1 MLRRCFR
8 LLPDFQAAFP
18 NRLSAKTFTPF
29 FRFSLFI
36 RNFALEMQL
45 TSLSIDNF
53 KNIRRARLEFSPK
66 INGLLGNNGMGKSNL
81 LDAIHTL
88 SFCKSFTGVT
98 DAMLITRD
106 EDFAMLKGNY
116 LRRDTDEDLTMG
128 LARGRRKTLKRKG
141 KEYQRL
147 SEHIGTFPLV
157 MVSPADIDLI
167 REGAEERRKLID
179 MVISQSNPRYLDA
192 LIRYGRALEQRNR
205 MLREGTVDHTLYDAV
220 EMAMEMSASYIVE
233 SRREWVSKL
242 TPIFER
248 HYRRISGGNEMPQL
262 NYSTRMADGVTLAE
276 LLDRERRHDEIVR
289 HTSVGPH
296 RDDLGLTLDG
306 MEMRRTGS
314 QGQCKTFT
322 IALRLAQYEFL
333 GKATGMR
340 PLLLLDD
347 IFDKLDADRVERIM
361 EIVEDPAFGQIF
373 ITDTNRTHLDEIVNR
388 TAVDFRLWEVTSGN
402 FSPIGH
408 Q

>member
-1 MLRRCFR
+1 
-8 LLPDFQAAFP
+8 
-18 NRLSAKTFTPF
+18 
-29 FRFSLFI
+29 
-36 RNFALEMQL
+36 MQL

-53 KNIRRARLEFSPK
+53 KNIRRARLEFSSK

-179 MVISQSNPRYLDA
+179 MVISQSDPRSLDA

-296 RDDLGLTLDG
+296 RDDLELTLDG

>member
-1 MLRRCFR
+1 
-8 LLPDFQAAFP
+8 
-18 NRLSAKTFTPF
+18 
-29 FRFSLFI
+29 
-36 RNFALEMQL
+36 MQL

-53 KNIRRARLEFSPK
+53 KNIKRARLEFSSK

-179 MVISQSNPRYLDA
+179 MVISQSDPRYLDA

-296 RDDLGLTLDG
+296 RDDLELTLDG

-388 TAVDFRLWEVTSGN
+388 TAVDFHLWEVTSGN

>member
-1 MLRRCFR
+1 
-8 LLPDFQAAFP
+8 
-18 NRLSAKTFTPF
+18 
-29 FRFSLFI
+29 
-36 RNFALEMQL
+36 MQL

-53 KNIRRARLEFSPK
+53 KNIRRARLEFSSK

-179 MVISQSNPRYLDA
+179 MVISQSDPRYLDA

>member
-1 MLRRCFR
+1 
-8 LLPDFQAAFP
+8 
-18 NRLSAKTFTPF
+18 
-29 FRFSLFI
+29 
-36 RNFALEMQL
+36 MQL

-53 KNIRRARLEFSPK
+53 KNIRRARLEFSSK

-179 MVISQSNPRYLDA
+179 MVISQSDPRYLDA

-296 RDDLGLTLDG
+296 RDDLELTL
-306 MEMRRTGS
+306 
-314 QGQCKTFT
+314 
-322 IALRLAQYEFL
+322 
-333 GKATGMR
+333 
-340 PLLLLDD
+340 
-347 IFDKLDADRVERIM
+347 
-361 EIVEDPAFGQIF
+361 EIGRAHV
-373 ITDTNRTHLDEIVNR
+373 
-388 TAVDFRLWEVTSGN
+388 
-402 FSPIGH
+402 
-408 Q
+408 

>member
-1 MLRRCFR
+1 
-8 LLPDFQAAFP
+8 
-18 NRLSAKTFTPF
+18 
-29 FRFSLFI
+29 
-36 RNFALEMQL
+36 MQL

-53 KNIRRARLEFSPK
+53 KNIRRARLEFSSK

-296 RDDLGLTLDG
+296 RDDLELTLDG